1 MRPESAKLL
10 TDALDAADA
19 IGRFVRGLDF
29 EAYRA
34 NELVRSAVERR
45 FEIVGEALAQLR
57 QRDAAVAS
65 RVPEVD
71 RIVAFR
77 NLLIHRYADVD
88 DRIVWSVVERSL
100 PALRNAIAV
109 LLAEQ

>member
-1 MRPESAKLL
+1 MRPESSKLL
-10 TDALDAADA
+10 KDALDAADA
-19 IGRFVRGLDF
+19 IERFVRGLDF

-34 NELVRSAVERR
+34 NELVRSGVERR

-57 QRDAAVAS
+57 QRDAAVAR
-65 RVPEVD
+65 RVPDVD

-88 DRIVWSVVERSL
+88 DRIVWSVVERKL
-100 PALRNAIAV
+100 PALRAAFQE
-109 LLAEQ
+109 LLAEP